1 MLKGIIYEQMKHYAY
16 KKRSSDQQFFAM
28 DWVILKMRPHK
39 QKYVVVH
46 INQKL
51 TAYTMFLSIF

>member
-1 MLKGIIYEQMKHYAY
+1 MKHYAD

-28 DWVILKMRPHK
+28 DWVILEMRPHK
-39 QKYVVVH
+39 QQYVVVH

-51 TAYTMFLSIF
+51 TA